1 MEDASVGEDKEGTS
15 DDEYEEGT
23 GQVLFD
29 EGGGRTAGCYLEHSL
44 ALLEE
49 GREERYFLKELSLS
63 FLDSALVDV
72 LVVGEEGVSISG
84 KVHRR
89 LIILVGYLI

>member
-29 EGGGRTAGCYLEHSL
+29 EGGGRTAGCYVE
-44 ALLEE
+44 
-49 GREERYFLKELSLS
+49 YFLTFVQEVGEKGQFSEELSLS
-63 FLDSALVDV
+63 FLYSGLVDI
-72 LVVGEEGVSISG
+72 LVIGEEGISVSG
-84 KVHRR
+84 KVYRM
-89 LIILVGYLI
+89 LTILVD